1 MPETIISI
9 LNESLKAAD
18 PFVLIPKNIS
28 VQKNKLIIANR
39 EIDLS
44 TINKIYLLAA
54 GKAAAAMTV
63 AAENELGNLLTEGL
77 CITKYQHGL
86 PLRKCQLLETA
97 HPVPDSNSV
106 NAGAAALHLLQKL
119 KEKDLLIFLLSGG
132 ASALMADIPGN
143 STLEEI
149 QLAVNLLINSGATIQ
164 EMNTVRK
171 HLSQLKGGQLMKVA
185 YPAWVY
191 SLIISDVPGDDL
203 SAIGSGPAVADN
215 TSFRQAMDIIEK
227 YRLQH
232 QLPYAVFN
240 HLQKGVAGEIPETPK
255 PGETIF
261 NHSFTEIISGN
272 QYALAAAKKAAE
284 TRGYTVILRNETVTG
299 DTNEMAQLFASQLL
313 HYSGETPVCF
323 LWGGETTLAV
333 TGSGKGGRNQHFVL
347 QALKNLK
354 QYWKK
359 EKKFT
364 LLSAGTDGTDGPT
377 DAAGAI
383 ITSELLTNDWIT
395 AKQIDDHLSN
405 FDSYHFFKKVN
416 SLIITGPT
424 HTNVMDIMIALIE

>member
-1 MPETIISI
+1 MPETIVSI

-28 VQKNKLIIANR
+28 VQENKLIIAKR

-44 TINKIYLLAA
+44 AINKIYLLAA
-54 GKAAAAMTV
+54 GKAAAAMT
-63 AAENELGNLLTEGL
+63 AATENQLGNLLTEGL
-77 CITKYQHGL
+77 CITKYQHRL
-86 PLRKCQLLETA
+86 PLRKCQLLEAA
-97 HPVPDSNSV
+97 HPLPDSNSV
-106 NAGAAALHLLQKL
+106 NAGAAALRLLKKL

-132 ASALMADIPGN
+132 ASSLMADIPAN
-143 STLEEI
+143 CTLEEI

-171 HLSQLKGGQLMKVA
+171 HLSQLKGGQLMKAA

-191 SLIISDVPGDDL
+191 SLIISDVPGDDI

-215 TSFRQAMDIIEK
+215 SSFRQAMDIIEK
-227 YRLQH
+227 YKLQH
-232 QLPYAVFN
+232 KLPFSVLN

-255 PGETIF
+255 PGDIIF
-261 NHSFTEIISGN
+261 THSFAEIISGN
-272 QYALAAAKKAAE
+272 QYALAAAKKAAAAK
-284 TRGYTVILRNETVTG
+284 GYTVILRNETVTG
-299 DTNEMAQLFASQLL
+299 DTNEMARLFTAQLL
-313 HYSGETPVCF
+313 HYPGGTPVCF

-347 QALKNLK
+347 QALKSLK
-354 QYWKK
+354 QYWKN

-383 ITSELLTNDWIT
+383 ITSELLNNEWIT
-395 AKQIDDHLSN
+395 AKQIDEYLIN
-405 FDSYHFFKKVN
+405 FDSYHFFKKVD
-416 SLIITGPT
+416 SLLITGPT
-424 HTNVMDIMIALIE
+424 HTNVMDIMIGIVE